1 MKTVKGV
8 LLNAGVGAS
17 AESVEVSDL
26 ESIQGYVGG
35 LIDAVRQP
43 INDDLYVIG
52 YVHDEGLVLDLEMN
66 WLASA
71 LFMKEIRGNVVLVN
85 GNNEVGEYD
94 GHNHDLPEPFIEWIQ
109 TNFVRKVA
117 ETYNESLMLSVMV
130 GFAVDNKLID
140 REEIQKFFDDTN
152 SYSSGHEITEEEMK
166 TLSDFIN
173 NVMTK
178 CEELISSN
186 IGDTMAEEIYEYLK
200 GEGK

>member
-66 WLASA
+66 WCWS
-71 LFMKEIRGNVVLVN
+71 METMMLVN
-85 GNNEVGEYD
+85 MMVTTTICQ
-94 GHNHDLPEPFIEWIQ
+94 NH
-109 TNFVRKVA
+109 
-117 ETYNESLMLSVMV
+117 SLS
-130 GFAVDNKLID
+130 GYKPI
-140 REEIQKFFDDTN
+140 
-152 SYSSGHEITEEEMK
+152 SSGKWQKHIT
-166 TLSDFIN
+166 SR
-173 NVMTK
+173 
-178 CEELISSN
+178 
-186 IGDTMAEEIYEYLK
+186 
-200 GEGK
+200 